1 MSLDM
6 VYGVDFFK
14 LLTLKNELDEIY
26 SLGNFEADIIKKD
39 DKNVIVF
46 LVENNLL
53 PPLDKDV
60 VESYKS
66 ILEKAD
72 DLKTII
78 FLKTGKKQYQ
88 ITAEEIKETDDAIKQ
103 YIMLKGVVDSG
114 KKNQGTKQRNSI

>member
-114 KKNQGTKQRNSI
+114 KKNQGTKSRNSI